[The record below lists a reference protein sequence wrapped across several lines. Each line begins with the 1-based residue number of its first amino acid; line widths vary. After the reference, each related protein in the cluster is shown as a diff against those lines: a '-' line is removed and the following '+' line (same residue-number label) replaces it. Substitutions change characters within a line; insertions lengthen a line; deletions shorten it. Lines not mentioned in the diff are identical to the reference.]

1 MYLQARVFIKTAL
14 GLLLASVLLGALLL
28 ANQGLR
34 LHSGL
39 GALLP
44 VYYHLLMFGWA
55 TQLICG
61 VALWLF
67 PPLAPE
73 RPRGD
78 ERLGWF
84 AYGALN
90 GGLALRA
97 VAEPLQALQP
107 SPWSAWGLAAAALLQ
122 VLAVWAIVFAL
133 WPRVKGRP
141 DPGRK
146 GAP

>member
-14 GLLLASVLLGALLL
+14 GNLLASVLLGALLL
-28 ANQGLR
+28 ANQALR
-34 LHSGL
+34 LHSGI
-39 GALLP
+39 GTLLP
-44 VYYHLLMFGWA
+44 VYYHLLMLGWA
-55 TQLICG
+55 TQLIFG

-67 PPLAPE
+67 PPLSRE

-90 GGLALRA
+90 GGLLLRA
-97 VAEPLQALQP
+97 VSEPLQALRP
-107 SPWSAWGLAAAALLQ
+107 SPWSAWGLALAALLQ
-122 VLAVWAIVFAL
+122 VLAIWALVIAL

-141 DPGRK
+141 GAGRK
-146 GAP
+146 EAT